1 LDKNSDFKKNSDE
14 VGSIHQWRYWTEVFV
29 ILGGRIGSRI
39 GSQGITK
46 RNKCLGEIE
55 EETKNKSFHNL
66 IESYGGNVVD

>member
-1 LDKNSDFKKNSDE
+1 M
-14 VGSIHQWRYWTEVFV
+14 